1 MQTASKKVV
10 NGWAMY
16 DWANSAYNLVITSTI
31 FPAYYVAMTA
41 ASDPDGKSHVTFF
54 GRQFINTALQN
65 YALAV
70 VFLIVALSSPILSSI
85 ADYRGNKKTWL
96 KVFCYIGAAACIAL
110 FWFKKDG
117 EGALNTEYGI
127 IAFAIAAWGFWSGL
141 VFYNSYLPDIAA
153 PQDQDRISA
162 KGFALGYIGSVLLQ
176 IICFII
182 ILKPGL
188 FGLNEEDKSIGAR
201 LSFLLTGLWWIG
213 FAQIPF
219 RILPK
224 STAINSEKAKRNIF
238 SSGFHEL
245 GLVWSQMKIM
255 PSLKR
260 FLLSFF
266 LYSMGVQTVM
276 LVAAGFGKKEIFPK
290 SEDEPKLLITLII
303 IQLVAMVGA
312 VLMSRLSKRI
322 GNWWVLTVAIILWIG
337 VCISAYFIQSQS
349 AFYLLAAIVGLVM
362 GGIQSM
368 SRSTYS
374 KLLPET
380 RDTTSFFS
388 FYDVTEKI
396 ALVIGIF
403 IFGFVEEQSGSMRN
417 SIVALGS
424 FFVLGL
430 LALIYTKS
438 AFDKRMAELK
448 Q

>member
-31 FPAYYVAMTA
+31 FPAYYVGITA
-41 ASDPDGKSHVTFF
+41 AAHAGEPAYVSFF
-54 GRQFINTALQN
+54 GRKFINTALQD

-70 VFLIVALSSPILSSI
+70 VFLLVSITSPILSSI
-85 ADYRGNKKTWL
+85 ADYKRNKKNWL
-96 KVFCYIGAAACIAL
+96 KAFCYLGATGCILL
-110 FWFKKDG
+110 FWFTK
-117 EGALNTEYGI
+117 NNIEYGI
-127 IAFAIAAWGFWSGL
+127 IAFAVAAWGFWSSL

-153 PQDQDRISA
+153 PEDQDRISA
-162 KGFALGYIGSVLLQ
+162 KGYALGYIGSVLLQ
-176 IICFII
+176 LICFVI
-182 ILKPGL
+182 ILQPGW
-188 FGLNEEDKSIGAR
+188 FGLNESDKSIGAR

-213 FAQIPF
+213 FAQITF
-219 RILPK
+219 NVLPTTSK
-224 STAINSEKAKRNIF
+224 TERKIKKNVLVN
-238 SSGFHEL
+238 GFLEL
-245 GLVWSQMKIM
+245 KLVWGQLKTM
-255 PSLKR
+255 PSLRR

-276 LVAAGFGKKEIFPK
+276 LVAAGFGKKEIFPDPK
-290 SEDEPKLLITLII
+290 DEPKLLITIII

-312 VLMSRLSKRI
+312 IFMSRLSKRI
-322 GNWWVLTVAIILWIG
+322 GNWWVLTFAVIIWIG
-337 VCISAYFIQSQS
+337 VCIGGYFVKSQTS
-349 AFYLLAAIVGLVM
+349 FYILAAIVGLVM

-380 RDTTSFFS
+380 MDTTSFFS

-403 IFGFVEEQSGSMRN
+403 LFGFVEEQSGSMRN

-424 FFVLGL
+424 FFILGMIAL
-430 LALIYTKS
+430 LYAKPAYE
-438 AFDKRMAELK
+438 KRIAEINR
-448 Q
+448 